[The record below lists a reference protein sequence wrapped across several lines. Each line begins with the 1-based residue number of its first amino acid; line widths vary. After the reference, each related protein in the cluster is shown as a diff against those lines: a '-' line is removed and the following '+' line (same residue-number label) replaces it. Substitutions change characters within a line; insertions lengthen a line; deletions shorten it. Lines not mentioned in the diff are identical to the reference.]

1 MESTSGIPTEAST
14 GSACPEW
21 CDGGHRE
28 PSDWHYGSALLLTAP
43 GSEGQ
48 PAPALLKVA
57 LMGEADPKTPGQ
69 ILPSVD
75 VEGMEEQ
82 ALDAA
87 GLEVLIARFERYV
100 TELREFQCRYGAIAR
115 AAQHCAA

>member
-1 MESTSGIPTEAST
+1 MESTSGIPADAGT

-21 CDGGHRE
+21 CDVGHRE

-43 GSEGQ
+43 GGDGQ
-48 PAPALLKVA
+48 RAPLLLKVA
-57 LMGEADPKTPGQ
+57 LMGEADPETLGPF
-69 ILPSVD
+69 LPSVD

-87 GLEVLIARFERYV
+87 GLEALIARFEQYV
-100 TELREFQCRYGAIAR
+100 TELREFQRRYGAITR
-115 AAQHCAA
+115 AAQHRAA

>member
-1 MESTSGIPTEAST
+1 MESTSGIPAEAST

-43 GSEGQ
+43 GGEG
-48 PAPALLKVA
+48 PPVPLLLKVA
-57 LMGEADPKTPGQ
+57 LMGEADPETPGP

-75 VEGMEEQ
+75 VEGIQEQ

-87 GLEVLIARFERYV
+87 GLEALIAGFERYV
-100 TELREFQCRYGAIAR
+100 TELREFQRRYGAIAR
-115 AAQHCAA
+115 AAQHRAA

>member
-1 MESTSGIPTEAST
+1 MESTSGIAVDVGT

-43 GSEGQ
+43 DGEGPPEQ
-48 PAPALLKVA
+48 LLLKVA
-57 LMGEADPKTPGQ
+57 LMGEADPETPGPF
-69 ILPSVD
+69 LPSVD
-75 VEGMEEQ
+75 VEGMQEQ
-82 ALDAA
+82 ALDEA
-87 GLEVLIARFERYV
+87 GLEALIVRVERYV

-115 AAQHCAA
+115 AAQHRAA